1 MIATKQ
7 DPHVHNFTKLGYI
20 REVGTSPG
28 GEFVD
33 RIILI
38 RTCACGQEQAFECGP
53 RQKMREKYATLIKG
67 KKEIEG

>member
-7 DPHVHNFTKLGYI
+7 DPHIHNFTKLGYV

-38 RTCACGQEQAFECGP
+38 RSCVCGGSQAFECGP
-53 RQKMREKYATLIKG
+53 RLEMRELYTQLKG
-67 KKEIEG
+67 